1 MSTRDRITLDRLV
14 RILDSSTSTSSQH
27 YLSHLKLQATARHAR
42 ELLASIRA
50 DEAVHDVQSWP
61 STRRA
66 LFRQTAAPRGS
77 LADLESRIA
86 SAERYLADSWETV
99 SASSRPA
106 APVGSSAD
114 LDWLLPAVPPP
125 MPIPLPPAPPSPP
138 RTRPASPSVSSD
150 SASSPLHDPAA
161 NDADVVLPSSPSRPT
176 ALPPVSSGM
185 RQRAPP
191 PWANKKGKSPA
202 VTAEDLLP
210 ADSSPSGTDLLS
222 HHHALQS
229 SLLSDLTTL
238 SSTLKTSSLAFSSNL
253 EKDREVLEKAQEKLE
268 RNSGRMNA
276 EQARLKQ
283 VRGKTRGTTC
293 WTIGILAVVAALW
306 VLVFL
311 LIKVT

>member
-50 DEAVHDVQSWP
+50 DEAVESWP

-66 LFRQTAAPRGS
+66 L
-77 LADLESRIA
+77 
-86 SAERYLADSWETV
+86 

-106 APVGSSAD
+106 TPVDSSAD

-125 MPIPLPPAPPSPP
+125 MPIPLPRAPPSPP
-138 RTRPASPSVSSD
+138 RTRPASPSA
-150 SASSPLHDPAA
+150 SADLAPPPTHDPAA
-161 NDADVVLPSSPSRPT
+161 NGDDVVLPSSPSRPT

-202 VTAEDLLP
+202 AATAEDLLP
-210 ADSSPSGTDLLS
+210 ADSSPAGTDLLS

-253 EKDREVLEKAQEKLE
+253 DKDREVLEKAQEKLE
-268 RNSGRMNA
+268 RNSGRMGV

-293 WTIGILAVVAALW
+293 WTVGILAVVAALW

>member
-1 MSTRDRITLDRLV
+1 MTTRDRITLDRLV

-50 DEAVHDVQSWP
+50 DQAVESWP

-66 LFRQTAAPRGS
+66 LS
-77 LADLESRIA
+77 
-86 SAERYLADSWETV
+86 SAERHLADSWETV

-106 APVGSSAD
+106 TPVDSSAD

-125 MPIPLPPAPPSPP
+125 MPIPLPRAPPSPP
-138 RTRPASPSVSSD
+138 RTRPASPSVSAD
-150 SASSPLHDPAA
+150 SAPSPSHDPAA
-161 NDADVVLPSSPSRPT
+161 NGDDIVLPSSPSRPT

-191 PWANKKGKSPA
+191 PWANKKGKFPA
-202 VTAEDLLP
+202 AATAEDLLP
-210 ADSSPSGTDLLS
+210 ADSSPAAGTDLLS

-253 EKDREVLEKAQEKLE
+253 DKDREVLEKAQEKLE
-268 RNSGRMNA
+268 RNSGRMGV

-293 WTIGILAVVAALW
+293 WTVGILAVVAALW